1 MAERIILQLVDD
13 MNGAEIED
21 GAGERIQFSLRG
33 VDYQI
38 DLTLA
43 NVAKMD
49 KAFKPYVEAATKVRG
64 TKGRRAKSSGR
75 AAAASSKE
83 RLAEI
88 REWARSNGYE
98 LSDRGRIKA
107 EIVDAFDAAN

>member
-1 MAERIILQLVDD
+1 MAERIVRQLVDD
-13 MNGAEIED
+13 MNGAEIEE

-43 NVAKMD
+43 NVAKLD
-49 KAFKPYVEAATKVRG
+49 KALKPYVEAATKIRG
-64 TKGRRAKSSGR
+64 TKGRRAKTSGR
-75 AAAASSKE
+75 PTSTPKD
-83 RLAEI
+83 RLAAI
-88 REWARSNGYE
+88 REWARSNGYDV
-98 LSDRGRIKA
+98 SDRGRIKA